1 MQGGIAVVRYKDF
14 SDYALVI
21 NREKLK
27 RNNGNAREIIPL
39 FRCCLEAYS
48 EFIQSVMHEQRV
60 SFE

>member
-1 MQGGIAVVRYKDF
+1 MKTCACWGVLRF
-14 SDYALVI
+14 FVI
-21 NREKLK
+21 SREKLK

-48 EFIQSVMHEQRV
+48 GLIQSVMHELCV